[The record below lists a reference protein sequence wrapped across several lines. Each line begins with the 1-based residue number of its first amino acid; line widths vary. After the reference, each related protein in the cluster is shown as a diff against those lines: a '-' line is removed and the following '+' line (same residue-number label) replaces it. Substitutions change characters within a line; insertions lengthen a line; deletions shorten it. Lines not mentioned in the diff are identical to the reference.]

1 MRAEIYE
8 IENKKTEEIKQRNQ
22 ELTDLKEVL

>member
-8 IENKKTEEIKQRNQ
+8 TENKKTEEKKQRNQ